1 MRRRRAAGGGRCG
14 ELEQVRCN
22 YATAGCRR
30 FIDVGLSDPAT
41 GALLRLADALE
52 ATAAAAVLVVAGS
65 GS

>member
-1 MRRRRAAGGGRCG
+1 M
-14 ELEQVRCN
+14 RCN

-30 FIDVGLSDPAT
+30 FIDVGLQDPAG
-41 GALLRLADALE
+41 GAPVRLADALA